1 MEKYKIGT
9 VFQLYEGEE
18 QEYVILNNVKLESGL
33 YLLITPIEMKNGEV
47 KTDYS
52 KVMLLNVNEK
62 TDEISIETD
71 REIVKQV
78 VASTINILD
87 DK

>member
-9 VFQLYEGEE
+9 VFQLYEGEQ
-18 QEYVILNNVKLESGL
+18 QEYIILNNVKLEGGI
-33 YLLITPIEMKNGEV
+33 YLLTTPIQSDNGEI

-52 KVMLLNVNEK
+52 KVMLLKVDEK

-78 VASTINILD
+78 VSSTINKLND
-87 DK
+87 

>member
-18 QEYVILNNVKLESGL
+18 QEYIILNNVKLEGGI
-33 YLLITPIEMKNGEV
+33 YLLVTQIQSRNGEI

-52 KVMLLNVNEK
+52 KVMLLKADEQ
-62 TDEISIETD
+62 TYEISIETD
-71 REIVKQV
+71 RDIVKQV
-78 VASTINILD
+78 VASTINKLNE
-87 DK
+87 

>member
-18 QEYVILNNVKLESGL
+18 QEYVILNNVKLEGGI
-33 YLLITPIEMKNGEV
+33 YLLITPIQSNNGEI

-52 KVMLLNVNEK
+52 KVMLLKVDER
-62 TDEISIETD
+62 TDEINIETD

-78 VASTINILD
+78 VNSTINKLNE
-87 DK
+87 